1 MRKEMNDATLTR
13 EERVVFAL
21 RDLYRRYGYLPY
33 RMSKFE
39 EYELYVRNKEFM
51 VGDRVIA
58 FNDTNGKM
66 LALKPDVTLSII
78 KGGEDRPGEKQKV
91 YYDENVY
98 RVSKSTHRFKE
109 IRQAGLECIGD
120 VDLYDV
126 FETVTLAAK
135 TLSAIGSEYRL
146 TLSHLGLLS
155 GALSRVSSDP
165 AFLSEASGCI
175 AGKNAHDLKTTCD
188 KYGVSATDY
197 DALCRLL
204 SANFTPSDAPAFLST
219 LPQTGAAQEI
229 GRLAALLAESPY
241 ADKICFDF
249 SLTGDVNYYNGFI
262 FKGFLRGIASD
273 VLSGGQYDGM
283 MEKLGRKSRAVGFA
297 LYLDLLE
304 ALDEP
309 ETGYDVDVLLL
320 YNEGNDPCDVAKTA
334 DEIRASGKTCSAQHV
349 IPEKLRYRELK
360 DLRKEGKKC

>member
-1 MRKEMNDATLTR
+1 MNDAVLTR

-51 VGDRVIA
+51 VGDRVIT

-109 IRQAGLECIGD
+109 IRQAGLECVGE

-126 FETVTLAAK
+126 FETVTLAAQS
-135 TLSAIGSEYRL
+135 LRVAGGDYLL
-146 TLSHLGLLS
+146 TVSHLGLLTER
-155 GALSRVSSDP
+155 LSRVSTDP
-165 AFLSEASGCI
+165 AFLSEASACV
-175 AGKNAHDLKTTCD
+175 AGKNAHDLKTACD
-188 KYGVSATDY
+188 KFGVSSSDY
-197 DALCRLL
+197 DSLCRLL
-204 SANFTPSDAPAFLST
+204 AANFAPADAPGFLST
-219 LPQTGAAQEI
+219 LPPSRAADEI
-229 GRLAALLAESPY
+229 GRLASLLAASPY
-241 ADKICFDF
+241 ADKIRFDF

-273 VLSGGQYDGM
+273 VLSGGQYDKM
-283 MEKLGRKSRAVGFA
+283 MEKLGRRSRAVGFA

-304 ALDEP
+304 ALDAPEP
-309 ETGYDVDVLLL
+309 GVDVDVLLL
-320 YNEGNDPCDVAKTA
+320 YNEANDPKEVGKQAE
-334 DEIRASGKTCSAQHV
+334 EIRASGRSCSAQHA
-349 IPEKLRYRELK
+349 IPEKLRYRELI
-360 DLRKEGKKC
+360 DMRKEEAKC

>member
-1 MRKEMNDATLTR
+1 MNDAVLTR
-13 EERVVFAL
+13 EEKVVFAL
-21 RDLYRRYGYLPY
+21 RELYRRYGYLPY

-109 IRQAGLECIGD
+109 IRQAGLECIGE

-126 FETVTLAAK
+126 FETVSLACE
-135 TLSAIGSEYRL
+135 SMNAIGGDYLL
-146 TLSHLGLLS
+146 TVSHLGLLTD
-155 GALSRVSSDP
+155 ALSRVSRDP
-165 AFLSEASGCI
+165 AFLSAASGCV
-175 AGKNAHDLKTTCD
+175 AGKNAHDLKAVCE
-188 KYGVSATDY
+188 KSGVSDADY
-197 DALCRLL
+197 DGLCRLL
-204 SANFTPSDAPAFLST
+204 AANFAPADAPAFLAP
-219 LPQTGAAQEI
+219 LPDSDATREI
-229 GRLAALLAESPY
+229 ASLAALLAASPY
-241 ADKICFDF
+241 ADKIRFDF

-309 ETGYDVDVLLL
+309 EPGFDVDVLLL
-320 YNEGNDPCDVAKTA
+320 YGEQNDPAAVMAKA
-334 DEIRASGKTCSAQHV
+334 NAIRESGKTCSAQRA
-349 IPEKLRYRELK
+349 IPEKLRYRELV
-360 DLRKEGKKC
+360 DLTKEATKC

>member
-1 MRKEMNDATLTR
+1 MNDAVLTR

-39 EYELYVRNKEFM
+39 EYELYIRNKEFM

-98 RVSKSTHRFKE
+98 RVSRSTHRFKE
-109 IRQAGLECIGD
+109 IRQAGLECIGE
-120 VDLYDV
+120 VDLYDIY
-126 FETVTLAAK
+126 ETISLAAK
-135 TLSAIGSEYRL
+135 SLAAIGGEYLL
-146 TLSHLGLLS
+146 TVSHLGLFSSALS
-155 GALSRVSSDP
+155 GVSSDP
-165 AFLSEASGCI
+165 AFLSEANACI
-175 AGKNAHDLKTTCD
+175 AAKNAHDLKTVCSRF
-188 KYGVSATDY
+188 GVRDADY

-204 SANFTPSDAPAFLST
+204 DANFAPSGATAFLATCPPS
-219 LPQTGAAQEI
+219 AAREEI
-229 GRLAALLAESPY
+229 GRLAALLAASPY
-241 ADKICFDF
+241 ADRIRFDF
-249 SLTGDVNYYNGFI
+249 SLTGDVDYYNGFI

-273 VLSGGQYDGM
+273 VLSGGQYDRM
-283 MEKLGRKSRAVGFA
+283 MEKLGRTSRAVGFA

-309 ETGYDVDVLLL
+309 DAGCDVDVLLL
-320 YNEGNDPCDVAKTA
+320 YNERNDPAAIIRKA
-334 DEIRASGKTCSAQHV
+334 EQIRAAGKSCSVQRE
-349 IPEKLRYRELK
+349 IPEKLRYRELT
-360 DLRKEGKKC
+360 DIRKEGDLC

>member
-1 MRKEMNDATLTR
+1 MRKEMNDAVLTR

-135 TLSAIGSEYRL
+135 SLSAIGDDYRL
-146 TLSHLGLLS
+146 TISHLGLLTD
-155 GALSRVSSDP
+155 ALRRVSSDP
-165 AFLSEASGCI
+165 AFLSEASACI
-175 AGKNAHDLKTTCD
+175 AGKNAHDLKTVCD
-188 KYGVSATDY
+188 RFGVSSSDY
-197 DALCRLL
+197 DGLCWLL
-204 SANFTPSDAPAFLST
+204 TANYTPAEAFSSFLTDGGSAAEEIKGLASL
-219 LPQTGAAQEI
+219 LGA
-229 GRLAALLAESPY
+229 SPY
-241 ADKICFDF
+241 ADKIRFDF

-304 ALDEP
+304 ALDKP

-320 YNEGNDPCDVAKTA
+320 YNEANDPHKVAETA
-334 DEIRASGKTCSAQHV
+334 DEIRAAGKSCTAQHA

-360 DLRKEGKKC
+360 DLRKEGKSC

>member
-1 MRKEMNDATLTR
+1 MNDAVLTR

-109 IRQAGLECIGD
+109 IRQAGLECIGE
-120 VDLYDV
+120 VDLYEI
-126 FETVTLAAK
+126 FETISLAAK
-135 TLSAIGSEYRL
+135 SLSLIGGEYLL
-146 TLSHLGLLS
+146 TVSHLGLLTD
-155 GALSRVSSDP
+155 ALSRVSSDP
-165 AFLSEASGCI
+165 AFPSEANACI
-175 AGKNAHDLKTTCD
+175 AGKNAHDLKAVCD
-188 KYGVSATDY
+188 RFGVLENDY

-204 SANFTPSDAPAFLST
+204 QANFAPADAPAFLST
-219 LPQTGAAQEI
+219 CPKSEAAAEI
-229 GRLAALLAESPY
+229 GRLAALLADSPY
-241 ADKICFDF
+241 ADKIRFDF
-249 SLTGDVNYYNGFI
+249 SLTGDANYYNGFI

-283 MEKLGRKSRAVGFA
+283 MKKLGRKSRAVGFA
-297 LYLDLLE
+297 IYLDLLE

-320 YNEGNDPCDVAKTA
+320 YDDENDPAEVAKEA
-334 DEIRASGKTCSAQHV
+334 ESVRAAGKTCSAQKA
-349 IPEKLRYRELK
+349 IPEKLRCRELK
-360 DLRKEGKKC
+360 DLRKEGAKC

>member
-1 MRKEMNDATLTR
+1 MNDAVLTR

-51 VGDRVIA
+51 VGDRVIT

-109 IRQAGLECIGD
+109 IRQAGLECVGE

-126 FETVTLAAK
+126 FETVTLAAQS
-135 TLSAIGSEYRL
+135 LRVAGGDYLL
-146 TLSHLGLLS
+146 TVSHLGLLTER
-155 GALSRVSSDP
+155 LSRVSTDP
-165 AFLSEASGCI
+165 AFLSEASACV
-175 AGKNAHDLKTTCD
+175 AGKNAHDLKTACD
-188 KYGVSATDY
+188 KFGVSSSDY
-197 DALCRLL
+197 DSLCRLL
-204 SANFTPSDAPAFLST
+204 AANFAPADAPGFLST
-219 LPQTGAAQEI
+219 LPPSRAADEI
-229 GRLAALLAESPY
+229 GRLASLLAASPY
-241 ADKICFDF
+241 ADKIRFDF

-273 VLSGGQYDGM
+273 VLSGGQYDKM
-283 MEKLGRKSRAVGFA
+283 MEKLGRRSRAVGFA

-309 ETGYDVDVLLL
+309 EPGVDVDVLLL
-320 YNEGNDPCDVAKTA
+320 YNEANDPKEVGERAE
-334 DEIRASGKTCSAQHV
+334 EIRASGRSCTAQRA
-349 IPEKLRYRELK
+349 IPEKLRYRELV
-360 DLRKEGKKC
+360 DLRKEGAKC

>member
-1 MRKEMNDATLTR
+1 MNDAVLTR

-21 RDLYRRYGYLPY
+21 RDLYRRYGYQPY

-78 KGGEDRPGEKQKV
+78 KGGEDKLGEKQKV

-126 FETVTLAAK
+126 FETISLACES
-135 TLSAIGSEYRL
+135 LMAIGGEYLL
-146 TLSHLGLLS
+146 TVSHLGLLTD
-155 GALSRVSSDP
+155 ALSCVSRDP
-165 AFLSEASGCI
+165 AFLSAASACV
-175 AGKNAHDLKTTCD
+175 AGKNAHDLKAVCTSF
-188 KYGVSATDY
+188 GVADADY
-197 DALCRLL
+197 DGLCRLL
-204 SANFTPSDAPAFLST
+204 SANFAPADATAFLST
-219 LPQTGAAQEI
+219 LSESSASDEI
-229 GRLAALLAESPY
+229 ARLAALLAASPY
-241 ADKICFDF
+241 AERIRFDF

-309 ETGYDVDVLLL
+309 DSDCDVDVLLL
-320 YNEGNDPCDVAKTA
+320 YNEGNDPAAVAAKA
-334 DEIRASGKTCSAQHV
+334 NEIRASGKTCTAQHA
-349 IPEKLRYRELK
+349 IPEKLRCREIV
-360 DLRKEGKKC
+360 DLTKEGKKC

>member
-1 MRKEMNDATLTR
+1 MNDAVLTR

-98 RVSKSTHRFKE
+98 RVSRSTHRFKE
-109 IRQAGLECIGD
+109 IRQAGLECIGE
-120 VDLYDV
+120 VDLYDI
-126 FETVTLAAK
+126 FETVSLAAK
-135 TLSAIGSEYRL
+135 SLEAIGGEYLL
-146 TLSHLGLLS
+146 TVSHLGLLTD
-155 GALSRVSSDP
+155 ALSRTSTDP
-165 AFLSEASGCI
+165 AFPSEANACI
-175 AGKNAHDLKTTCD
+175 AGKNAHDLKTVCD
-188 KYGVSATDY
+188 RFGVGEGDY

-204 SANFTPSDAPAFLST
+204 AANFAPSDVPAFLST
-219 LPQTGAAQEI
+219 CPKSEAAEEI
-229 GRLAALLAESPY
+229 GRLAALLSASPY
-241 ADKICFDF
+241 ADKIRFDF

-283 MEKLGRKSRAVGFA
+283 MNKLGRTSRAVGFA

-309 ETGYDVDVLLL
+309 EPGYDVDVLLL
-320 YNEGNDPCDVAKTA
+320 YDGGNDPAVIAKEA
-334 DEIRASGKTCSAQHV
+334 DAIRAAGKTCTAQHA

-360 DLRKEGKKC
+360 DLRKEGTQC

>member
-1 MRKEMNDATLTR
+1 MNDAYFTR

-21 RDLYRRYGYLPY
+21 RDLYRRYGYQPY

-126 FETVTLAAK
+126 FETVSLAAES
-135 TLSAIGSEYRL
+135 LSSIGGEYLL
-146 TLSHLGLLS
+146 TVSHLGLLTD
-155 GALSRVSSDP
+155 ALSRVSRDP
-165 AFLSEASGCI
+165 GFLAEASACI
-175 AGKNAHDLKTTCD
+175 AGKNAHDLRAVCD
-188 KYGVSATDY
+188 RFGVSDGDY
-197 DALCRLL
+197 ASLCRLL
-204 SANFTPSDAPAFLST
+204 TANFAPADLPAFLST
-219 LPQTGAAQEI
+219 LPKSAAADETA
-229 GRLAALLAESPY
+229 RLAALLAASPY
-241 ADKICFDF
+241 ADAIRFDF

-283 MEKLGRKSRAVGFA
+283 MEKLGRRSRAVGFA

-304 ALDEP
+304 ALDETEP
-309 ETGYDVDVLLL
+309 GFDVDVLLL
-320 YNEGNDPCDVAKTA
+320 YNEGNDPAAVAKRA
-334 DEIRASGKTCSAQHV
+334 NEIRQAGKTCTAQHA
-349 IPEKLRYRELK
+349 IPEKLRCRELV
-360 DLRKEGKKC
+360 DLRKEGTKC

>member
-1 MRKEMNDATLTR
+1 MNDAVLTR

-21 RDLYRRYGYLPY
+21 RDLYRRYGYRPY

-109 IRQAGLECIGD
+109 IRQAGLECIGA
-120 VDLYDV
+120 VDLLDV
-126 FETVTLAAK
+126 YEAITLAAES
-135 TLSAIGSEYRL
+135 LARIGGEYRL
-146 TLSHLGLLS
+146 TVSHLGLLTE
-155 GALSRVSSDP
+155 AIECVSKDP
-165 AFLSEASGCI
+165 SFLEIASGCI
-175 AGKNAHDLKTTCD
+175 AGKNAHDLKNACD
-188 KYGVSATDY
+188 ESGVSADGY
-197 DALCRLL
+197 EALCRLL
-204 SANFTPSDAPAFLST
+204 SANFAPHDAPAFLAT
-219 LPQTGAAQEI
+219 LPDTPAAKEV
-229 GRLAALLAESPY
+229 GRLAALLAESPC

-283 MEKLGRKSRAVGFA
+283 MEKLGRTSRAVGFA
-297 LYLDLLE
+297 IYLDLLE

-309 ETGYDVDVLLL
+309 DGGCDVDVALL
-320 YNEGNDPCDVAKTA
+320 YDETCDPKDVAKTA
-334 DEIRASGKTCSAQHV
+334 AVIRRSGKSCSV
-349 IPEKLRYRELK
+349 LRTIPEKLRYSELK